1 MHDLVVRGGRVVD
14 PSQGIDRELDVAID
28 GDQIAAV
35 GENLAASGA
44 RELLDATGL
53 IVTPG
58 LIDLHTHVFWGV
70 PPLGVQPDPHCLARG
85 VTTAVDAG
93 SSGASTFPAFRRY
106 IIEVSATRIVAFL
119 HIATIGMAQDAGSPE
134 EVAPELSDIRW
145 ARVDR
150 AVEVARAHADLIVGI
165 KVRLSESMLGP
176 SAEQCREALRR
187 ARQAAEAIGKPLMVH
202 PGGTAISIEE
212 LLATLASG
220 DVLTHCYHG
229 RTDGV
234 LDDEGRVRESVR
246 EAVRRGIG
254 FDVGHGAGSFSW
266 AVAKQA
272 LAQDL
277 QPSTI
282 SSDIHAWSVAHPAYD
297 LATTASKLLHLGLP
311 LGEVIRKVTERP
323 AQAIAME
330 QRLGTLRVGAH
341 ADVTVLR
348 LADGE
353 WPLTDAH
360 GQTEYGRR
368 RLEPVAVV
376 RAGRVHAC
384 QAAVYQA
391 APHAHAG

>member
-14 PSQGIDRELDVAID
+14 PSQGIDAPLDVGID
-28 GDQIAAV
+28 GDRV
-35 GENLAASGA
+35 VELGPNLAAGGA
-44 RELLDATGL
+44 REVLEADGL

-70 PPLGVQPDPHCLARG
+70 PPLGIQPDPHCLARG

-106 IIEVSATRIVAFL
+106 IIEVSATRIYALL
-119 HIATIGMAQDAGSPE
+119 HIAQIGMAQDGGGGE
-134 EVAPELSDIRW
+134 EETAPELADIRW

-150 AVEVARAHADLIVGI
+150 AVEIAHAHADLIVGI
-165 KVRLSESMLGP
+165 KVRLSEGITGP
-176 SAEQCREALRR
+176 GAEHCREVLRR
-187 ARQAAEAIGKPLMVH
+187 ARQAAEAIGKPLMIH
-202 PGGTAISIEE
+202 PGGTAIPIEE
-212 LLATLASG
+212 ILSTLAPG
-220 DVLTHCYHG
+220 DIVTHCYHG

-234 LDDEGRVRESVR
+234 LDDEGRVRPAVR

-254 FDVGHGAGSFSW
+254 FDVGHGSGSFSW
-266 AVAKQA
+266 DVARRA
-272 LAQDL
+272 LDQDL

-297 LATTASKLLHLGLP
+297 LVTTASKMLHLGMSLT
-311 LGEVIRKVTERP
+311 EVLRKITERP

-330 QRLGTLRVGAH
+330 DRLGTLRPGAH
-341 ADVTVLR
+341 ADVTLLR
-348 LADGE
+348 LANGE

-360 GQTEYGRR
+360 HKTEYGRQ

-376 RAGRVHAC
+376 RAGKVYPC
-384 QAAVYQA
+384 QPAVYQV
-391 APHAHAG
+391 PHVH